1 MRFTIPG
8 APQGKARPK
17 IVRRGNFTQAFTPEK
32 TVNYE
37 ALVKLSYQQAAGGLF
52 LGAGVPVRVRI
63 DAYYD
68 TPKSGSK
75 KKLRDMLMGL
85 IFPTKKPDWDNI
97 GKIVCDALNGVAYED
112 DTQIVDV
119 HLIKQYDNAPR
130 VEVTIIPAL
139 SLNQLAKAKQKTED
153 AQCRMVL

>member
-1 MRFTIPG
+1 MTFSIPG

-17 IVRRGNFTQAFTPEK
+17 VVRNGTFSRAYTPEK

-68 TPKSGSK
+68 TPKSESK
-75 KKLRDMLMGL
+75 KKLRNMLAGL
-85 IFPTKKPDWDNI
+85 LFPTKKPDWDNI
-97 GKIVCDALNGVAYED
+97 GKIVCDALNGIAWKD
-112 DTQIVDV
+112 DAQIVDGHV
-119 HLIKQYDNAPR
+119 LKHYSEVPRTDVLIE
-130 VEVTIIPAL
+130 EVQHEDHQTVIPGL
-139 SLNQLAKAKQKTED
+139 
-153 AQCRMVL
+153 

>member
-1 MRFTIPG
+1 MTFSIPG

-17 IVRRGNFTQAFTPEK
+17 VVRQGAFSRAYTPEK

-68 TPKSGSK
+68 TPKSESK
-75 KKLRDMLMGL
+75 KKLRNMLAGL
-85 IFPTKKPDWDNI
+85 LFPTKKPDWDNI
-97 GKIVCDALNGVAYED
+97 GKIVCDALNGIAWKD
-112 DTQIVDV
+112 DAQIVDGHV
-119 HLIKQYDNAPR
+119 LKHYSEVPHTDVLIE
-130 VEVTIIPAL
+130 EVQHENHQTVIL
-139 SLNQLAKAKQKTED
+139 GL
-153 AQCRMVL
+153 

>member
-1 MRFTIPG
+1 MTFSIPG

-17 IVRRGNFTQAFTPEK
+17 VVRQGAFSKAYTPEK

-68 TPKSGSK
+68 TPKSESK
-75 KKLRDMLMGL
+75 KKLRNMLAGL
-85 IFPTKKPDWDNI
+85 LFPTKKPDWDNI
-97 GKIVCDALNGVAYED
+97 GKIICDALNGIAWKD
-112 DTQIVDV
+112 DAQIVDGRV
-119 HLIKQYDNAPR
+119 LKHYSEVPRTDVLIE
-130 VEVTIIPAL
+130 EVQHEDHQTVIPGL
-139 SLNQLAKAKQKTED
+139 
-153 AQCRMVL
+153 

>member
-8 APQGKARPK
+8 APQGKARPRTVYGGK
-17 IVRRGNFTQAFTPEK
+17 RTYTPEK

-68 TPKSGSK
+68 TPKSESK
-75 KKLRDMLMGL
+75 KRLRDMLAGL
-85 IFPTKKPDWDNI
+85 LFPTKKPDWDNI
-97 GKIVCDALNGVAYED
+97 GKIVCDALNGIAYKD
-112 DTQIVDV
+112 
-119 HLIKQYDNAPR
+119 
-130 VEVTIIPAL
+130 
-139 SLNQLAKAKQKTED
+139 D
-153 AQCRMVL
+153 AQVVDGHVVKHYSEVPRTDVLIEEVQHEDHQTVIPGL

>member
-1 MRFTIPG
+1 MTFSIPG

-17 IVRRGNFTQAFTPEK
+17 VVRQGAFSRAYTPEK

-68 TPKSGSK
+68 TPKSESK
-75 KKLRDMLMGL
+75 KKLRNMLAGL
-85 IFPTKKPDWDNI
+85 LFPTKKPDWDNI
-97 GKIVCDALNGVAYED
+97 GKIVCDALNGIAWKD
-112 DTQIVDV
+112 DAQIVDGNV
-119 HLIKQYDNAPR
+119 LKHYSEVPHTDVLIE
-130 VEVTIIPAL
+130 EVQHENHQTVIL
-139 SLNQLAKAKQKTED
+139 GL
-153 AQCRMVL
+153 

>member
-1 MRFTIPG
+1 MTFSIPG

-17 IVRRGNFTQAFTPEK
+17 VVRHGAFSKAYTPEK

-68 TPKSGSK
+68 TPKSESK
-75 KKLRDMLMGL
+75 KKLRNMLAGL
-85 IFPTKKPDWDNI
+85 LFPTKKPDWDNI
-97 GKIVCDALNGVAYED
+97 GKIICDALNGIAWKD
-112 DTQIVDV
+112 DAQIVDGHV
-119 HLIKQYDNAPR
+119 LKHYSEVPHTDVLIE
-130 VEVTIIPAL
+130 EVQHEDHQTVIPGL
-139 SLNQLAKAKQKTED
+139 
-153 AQCRMVL
+153 

>member
-17 IVRRGNFTQAFTPEK
+17 IVRQGAFTKAYTPEK

-37 ALVKLSYQQAAGGLF
+37 ALVKLSYQQAAGGAF

-68 TPKSGSK
+68 PPKSGTK
-75 KKLRDMLMGL
+75 KKLVAMLAGL

-97 GKIVCDALNGVAYED
+97 GKIVCDALNGIAYKD
-112 DTQIVDV
+112 DAQVVDGRV
-119 HLIKQYDNAPR
+119 VKHYSEVPHTDVLIE
-130 VEVTIIPAL
+130 EVTQDEDHQTLIPTL
-139 SLNQLAKAKQKTED
+139 
-153 AQCRMVL
+153 

>member
-1 MRFTIPG
+1 MKFTIPG

-85 IFPTKKPDWDNI
+85 IYPTKEPDWDNI
-97 GKIVCDALNGVAYED
+97 GKIVCDALNGIAYKD
-112 DTQIVDV
+112 
-119 HLIKQYDNAPR
+119 
-130 VEVTIIPAL
+130 
-139 SLNQLAKAKQKTED
+139 D
-153 AQCRMVL
+153 AQVVDGHVVKHYSETPHTDVLIEEVHNENLLYSNA

>member
-1 MRFTIPG
+1 MTFSIPG

-17 IVRRGNFTQAFTPEK
+17 VVRQGAFSKAYTPEK

-68 TPKSGSK
+68 TPKSESK
-75 KKLRDMLMGL
+75 KKLRNMLAGL
-85 IFPTKKPDWDNI
+85 LFPTKKPDWDNI
-97 GKIVCDALNGVAYED
+97 GKIICDALNGIAWKD
-112 DTQIVDV
+112 DAQIVDGHV
-119 HLIKQYDNAPR
+119 LKHYSEVPHTDVLIEEAKYEDHQT
-130 VEVTIIPAL
+130 VIPGL
-139 SLNQLAKAKQKTED
+139 
-153 AQCRMVL
+153 

>member
-1 MRFTIPG
+1 MTFSIPG

-17 IVRRGNFTQAFTPEK
+17 VVRNGTFSRAYTPEK

-68 TPKSGSK
+68 TPKSESK
-75 KKLRDMLMGL
+75 KKLRNMLAGL
-85 IFPTKKPDWDNI
+85 LFPTKKPDWDNI
-97 GKIVCDALNGVAYED
+97 GKIICDALNGIAWKD
-112 DTQIVDV
+112 DAQIVDGRV
-119 HLIKQYDNAPR
+119 LKHYSEVPRTDVLIE
-130 VEVTIIPAL
+130 EVQHEDHQTVIPGL
-139 SLNQLAKAKQKTED
+139 
-153 AQCRMVL
+153 